1 MAMAGTTTKVR
12 GRTAAR
18 RNAVQRQ
25 QKLNEERARRDEKE
39 LDLAADFAVHSEEA
53 EAARASVRAAELAL
67 GKVVD
72 SLIGGLRIR
81 YERAAVLLD
90 TAEDELRRL
99 RQLATDVTAA
109 PTPPATQPAGRPGRR
124 ARTRPA
130 VPAAPAPETA
140 GRADRDQRD
149 DPGTDA
155 GAA

>member
-1 MAMAGTTTKVR
+1 MAGTTTKVR
-12 GRTAAR
+12 GRAAAR
-18 RNAVQRQ
+18 RNALQRQ
-25 QKLNEERARRDEKE
+25 QKLNAERARRDEQE
-39 LDLAADFAVHSEEA
+39 LDLAADFAVASGEA
-53 EAARASVRAAELAL
+53 DVARAAVRAAELAL
-67 GKVVD
+67 GRVVD

-99 RQLATDVTAA
+99 RQIATDATGE
-109 PTPPATQPAGRPGRR
+109 PTPPATRPAGRTGRR

-130 VPAAPAPETA
+130 PATAAPETPTGA
-140 GRADRDQRD
+140 ADGDQLG